1 MQQMDSSQSVTP
13 PFFSRNHSVLVDT
26 TWHLTGRTP
35 SLSINTNC
43 VGKCGVWRV
52 LIFGCMVE
60 VGEGDVRWKSVDAK
74 GVCGLCG
81 LLGSIRIRI
90 SIHWHGVQ

>member
-13 PFFSRNHSVLVDT
+13 PFFFCSHAVLVDT

-35 SLSINTNC
+35 SLSTNANS

-60 VGEGDVRWKSVDAK
+60 VGERG
-74 GVCGLCG
+74 GM
-81 LLGSIRIRI
+81 
-90 SIHWHGVQ
+90 